1 MSIKNSLLRTSD
13 KDLLNAAIEQELYA
27 SNHYK
32 YAASCLQKQ
41 GYFGCQKFF
50 EGESA
55 DELEHYYKIRDFFND
70 RGDEADM
77 PSIDGVEF
85 KDESI
90 MGIFMTSFKLEKSL
104 GDFYNKFYMS
114 TSDAAVQV
122 FLKDLVEI
130 QTKAIGEYG
139 DLIARLE
146 LCANNPAAL
155 LIFDQ
160 ELGK

>member
-1 MSIKNSLLRTSD
+1 MKLSLLSSID
-13 KDLLNAAIEQELYA
+13 KDLLNEAVERELYA

-41 GYFGCQKFF
+41 GYFGCQKYF

-77 PSIDGVEF
+77 PSIDEVEF
-85 KDESI
+85 QDESLF
-90 MGIFMTSFKLEKSL
+90 GIFMTSLQLEKEL
-104 GDFYNKFYMS
+104 GDFYNRFYQ
-114 TSDAAVQV
+114 TTKDAAVQV
-122 FLKDLVEI
+122 FLMDFVKI
-130 QTKAIGEYG
+130 QTKSIGEYG
-139 DLIARLE
+139 DLIARLN
-146 LCANNPAAL
+146 LCMGNPAAY

>member
-1 MSIKNSLLRTSD
+1 MKLSLLSSID
-13 KDLLNAAIEQELYA
+13 KDLLNEAVERELYA

-41 GYFGCQKFF
+41 GYFGCQKYF

-77 PSIDGVEF
+77 PSIDEVEF
-85 KDESI
+85 QDESLF
-90 MGIFMTSFKLEKSL
+90 GIFMTSFQLEKEL
-104 GDFYNKFYMS
+104 GDFYNRFYQ
-114 TSDAAVQV
+114 TTKDAAVQV
-122 FLKDLVEI
+122 FLMDFVKI
-130 QTKAIGEYG
+130 QTKSIGEYG
-139 DLIARLE
+139 DLIARLN
-146 LCANNPAAL
+146 LCAMNPAAY